1 MYLAH
6 YTKRFIPEFDA
17 ECRLEDLR
25 DAKRLSSISVGHCSF
40 QPILAATLTKCST
53 SNWE

>member
-17 ECRLEDLR
+17 ECRVQIPLILNKLIFAYAKNKDL
-25 DAKRLSSISVGHCSF
+25 
-40 QPILAATLTKCST
+40 KCYT
-53 SNWE
+53 YYKV